1 MRPRVRISL
10 EQRFRAWSCGKARSA
25 FIAASLLG
33 LLATAE
39 SASAQQQC
47 YGGTISVLS
56 GNNQVGAV
64 NAALPSPLTVVVTP
78 EPFSSL
84 ASCRLDWRV
93 TSGTGTLGSSAT
105 SITQAGT
112 SSNSLTLGNTQSP
125 VTVTVT
131 AQGLLGTAVFTA
143 NVSTANGTTANGSTA
158 DGTASS
164 PPALGALAA
173 LPSFALISATQQT
186 TNIGFRLGSL
196 RRGGSAIE
204 INLGGLSLSGAGAV
218 ASAAAIESLFPAAL
232 ADGLGRRVGIFINGK
247 GDFGRQDAVG
257 DEPRLDFHTAG
268 FTVGGDYRVTDQFIV
283 GGAVGYL
290 SAGSDVDSGAGSI
303 SAQGVSLSAFGTYYL
318 GKAFYVDGIAT
329 YGWNFYDTER
339 RSGPGTSGS
348 TARGHPDGTQLALSL
363 NAGTDFAFGALTAG
377 PYGRL
382 DYARVDIDKFREHGD
397 PALAMQV
404 SSQDAESLTTA
415 LGVQASYAVST
426 PWAVLL
432 PTVRGEWQHEFEN
445 ATRSISGILVSDPAT
460 TVSIRTQDP
469 DRDYFRLGAGVSA
482 TFHGGIA
489 AFLFYDTVVG
499 RANFTNHGFTGGI
512 RFEF

>member
-1 MRPRVRISL
+1 MRPQVRITL

-64 NAALPSPLTVVVTP
+64 NTTLPSALTIVVTP
-78 EPFSSL
+78 DPISSL
-84 ASCRLDWRV
+84 SSCILNWQV
-93 TSGTGTLGSSAT
+93 TSGTGTLGNSAT
-105 SITQAGT
+105 SISQAGT
-112 SSNSLTLGNTQSP
+112 SSNSLTLGSTQSP

-131 AQGLLGTAVFTA
+131 AQGLAGTAVFTA
-143 NVSTANGTTANGSTA
+143 NVSTANGTTPTGTTANSTA
-158 DGTASS
+158 GLST
-164 PPALGALAA
+164 LAT
-173 LPSFALISATQQT
+173 LPSLALISATQQT
-186 TNIGFRLGSL
+186 TNIGFRLASL
-196 RRGGSAIE
+196 RRGGSPIE

-232 ADGLGRRVGIFINGK
+232 AEGLGRRVGIFLNGK

-257 DEPRLDFHTAG
+257 DERPFDFHTAG

-290 SAGSDVDSGAGSI
+290 SAGSDVDSGTGST
-303 SAQGVSLSAFGTYYL
+303 SAQGVSVSAFGTYYF

-329 YGWNFYDTER
+329 YGWNWYDTER
-339 RSGPGTSGS
+339 HSGPGATGS
-348 TARGHPDGTQLALSL
+348 TAHGSPDGTQFALSL

-377 PYGRL
+377 PYARL
-382 DYARVDIDKFREHGD
+382 DYARVDIDSFRERGD
-397 PALAMQV
+397 PSFAMQV
-404 SSQDAESLTTA
+404 RHQDAESLTTA
-415 LGVQASYAVST
+415 LGVQASYAIST
-426 PWAVLL
+426 SWAVLL
-432 PTVRGEWQHEFEN
+432 PMVRGEWQHEFEN
-445 ATRSISGILVSDPAT
+445 GTRTVSGILLSDPGT
-460 TVSIRTQDP
+460 TFSLTTRDP

-482 TFHGGIA
+482 TFRRGAA
-489 AFLFYDTVVG
+489 AFLFYDAVVG